1 MDGNVLEESPLFFFV
16 WLVGVFLSQ
25 RFGVMLERHP
35 NVVEHSGFPLE
46 PDEFSGVSVGSFRL
60 SVGLKSTQNE
70 GYEPECCQR
79 DASTD
84 DVSVAVVRFADLVH
98 HNDSVDVGLHVC
110 LHKDL
115 SEQGKL
121 EAASRRKGKSELVDV
136 VSHPV
141 FVLLIGYGS
150 IVVPFCVYR

>member
-16 WLVGVFLSQ
+16 CLVGVFLSQ

-35 NVVEHSGFPLE
+35 HVVEHPGFPLE
-46 PDEFSGVSVGSFRL
+46 PHEFSGVSVGSFRL
-60 SVGLKSTQNE
+60 PVGLKITQNE

-98 HNDSVDVGLHVC
+98 HNDSLDVGLHVC

-115 SEQGKL
+115 SE
-121 EAASRRKGKSELVDV
+121 
-136 VSHPV
+136 
-141 FVLLIGYGS
+141 
-150 IVVPFCVYR
+150 